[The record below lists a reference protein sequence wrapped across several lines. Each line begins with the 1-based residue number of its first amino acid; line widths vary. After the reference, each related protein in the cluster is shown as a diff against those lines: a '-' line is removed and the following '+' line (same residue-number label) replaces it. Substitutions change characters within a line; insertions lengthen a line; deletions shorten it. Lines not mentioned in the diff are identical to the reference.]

1 MEIKHLSLRDFRNA
15 QETELDFKSGVN
27 VICGCNAAGK
37 TNILESVFYFAAGKS
52 FRNCKDRELI
62 SFGKEKGQIG
72 IVFQSGKVET
82 SMSATISKQGRRA
95 IRIGESAPLRLSEYI
110 GRFRAVIFTPDHLS
124 LVKGSPENRRRFL
137 DLAICQS
144 FPRYASSLSEYN
156 KILAQKNAL
165 LKRGNVIDQLLEVY
179 NERLASLAAVITVN
193 RRKYVA
199 RLEEEASKFLLDMS
213 GNKEEL
219 RLVYQ
224 SQAGD
229 IETQEEIRD
238 RYREIFAEKMQFEK
252 DKFFSHYGAQ
262 KDDFAV
268 SVNKKSV
275 KLYASQGQ
283 QRSVVL
289 ALKLA
294 EGELSAKLTGEYP
307 VFLLDDILSE
317 LDKDRK
323 GYILSRITDRQVIIT
338 GCENEIFESDIKA
351 NRIFVENGVSSNIN

>member
-15 QETELDFKSGVN
+15 NETELDFKSGVN
-27 VICGCNAAGK
+27 VICGSNAAGK
-37 TNILESVFYFAAGKS
+37 TNILESIFYFAAGKS
-52 FRNCKDRELI
+52 FRNCKDREMIAFGKDKGLAAI
-62 SFGKEKGQIG
+62 SFI
-72 IVFQSGKVET
+72 SGKTENK
-82 SMSATISKQGRRA
+82 MSATLSKHGRRA

-124 LVKGSPENRRRFL
+124 LVKGAPENRRRFL

-144 FPRYASSLSEYN
+144 FPRYAASLSEYN

-165 LKRGNVIDQLLEVY
+165 LKKGNVIDQLLEVY
-179 NERLASLAAVITVN
+179 NERLASLAAIITVN

-199 RLEEEASKFLLDMS
+199 KLEEEAKKFLFDMS

-219 RLVYQ
+219 RLSYQ

-229 IETQEEIRD
+229 LETVEEIRD
-238 RYREIFAEKMQFEK
+238 KYKEIFAEKMQFEK
-252 DKFFSHYGAQ
+252 DKYFSYYGAH

-268 SVNKKSV
+268 YVNKKSV
-275 KLYASQGQ
+275 KTYASQGQ

-338 GCENEIFESDIKA
+338 GCEKEIFESDIDV
-351 NRIFVENGVSSNIN
+351 NRIFVENGVSQNI